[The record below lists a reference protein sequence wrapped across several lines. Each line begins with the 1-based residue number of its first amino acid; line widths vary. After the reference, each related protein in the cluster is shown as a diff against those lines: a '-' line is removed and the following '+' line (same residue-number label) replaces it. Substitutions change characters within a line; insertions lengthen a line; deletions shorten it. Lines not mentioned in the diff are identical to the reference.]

1 MKVHAIMGMYW
12 MACFVLDT
20 LILEKKMHAK
30 ATPVVL
36 SHWMA
41 SLLDWSVGDIAA
53 QVQNILVSIQTSH
66 FINHG
71 RLKL

>member
-1 MKVHAIMGMYW
+1 MKVHAIMVMYW

-30 ATPVVL
+30 AIPVAQ
-36 SHWMA
+36 SHWMTN
-41 SLLDWSVGDIAA
+41 LLAWSVGDIAA
-53 QVQNILVSIQTSH
+53 QVQNILVSIQTLH

>member
-1 MKVHAIMGMYW
+1 MKVHAIMVMYW

-20 LILEKKMHAK
+20 LILEKKTHAK
-30 ATPVVL
+30 AIPVVL
-36 SHWMA
+36 SHWMTN
-41 SLLDWSVGDIAA
+41 LLAWSVGDIAA

-66 FINHG
+66 FTNHG

>member
-1 MKVHAIMGMYW
+1 MKVHAIMVMYW

-20 LILEKKMHAK
+20 LILEKKMHVK
-30 ATPVVL
+30 AIPVVL

-41 SLLDWSVGDIAA
+41 NLLAWSVGDIAA
-53 QVQNILVSIQTSH
+53 QVQNILVSIRTLH

-71 RLKL
+71 RPKL